1 MEAFSEEAKRLIRF
15 MQQQDD
21 DKKRQSKF
29 HAYYAYTGGYER
41 TMELDGVGIDRFL
54 EAVKGTPF
62 HATIGYDMNESYIYN
77 GTKRK
82 PKLTLKGGSAG
93 AFLCMED
100 LPMIEGDKYYY
111 FYEDGE
117 IFLGEPLLK
126 GKVSD
131 FFQFLHRQVGETAIL
146 RQRRA
151 RNVLQRSSADGAGEL
166 RCDPGRI

>member
-1 MEAFSEEAKRLIRF
+1 M
-15 MQQQDD
+15 
-21 DKKRQSKF
+21 
-29 HAYYAYTGGYER
+29 
-41 TMELDGVGIDRFL
+41 
-54 EAVKGTPF
+54 KGTPF

-100 LPMIEGDKYYY
+100 LPVIEGDKYYY

-146 RQRRA
+146 QQKSSQCSAEIFCRWCGRA
-151 RNVLQRSSADGAGEL
+151 SM
-166 RCDPGRI
+166 

>member
-1 MEAFSEEAKRLIRF
+1 MEAFSEDAKRLIRF

-41 TMELDGVGIDRFL
+41 TMELGWCGDRPVL

-111 FYEDGE
+111 FYEGWGDFPRRAIVE
-117 IFLGEPLLK
+117 RKSIRLLP
-126 GKVSD
+126 V
-131 FFQFLHRQVGETAIL
+131 LHRQVGETAIL
-146 RQRRA
+146 QQKSSQCSAEIFCLWCGRA
-151 RNVLQRSSADGAGEL
+151 SM
-166 RCDPGRI
+166 

>member
-1 MEAFSEEAKRLIRF
+1 MLI
-15 MQQQDD
+15 MPTPAAM
-21 DKKRQSKF
+21 SVPWSLMVWGS
-29 HAYYAYTGGYER
+29 TG
-41 TMELDGVGIDRFL
+41 FL

-131 FFQFLHRQVGETAIL
+131 FFQFLHRQVGGDCYIAK
-146 RQRRA
+146 RRA

>member
-1 MEAFSEEAKRLIRF
+1 
-15 MQQQDD
+15 
-21 DKKRQSKF
+21 
-29 HAYYAYTGGYER
+29 
-41 TMELDGVGIDRFL
+41 MELDGVGIDRFL

-126 GKVSD
+126 EKY
-131 FFQFLHRQVGETAIL
+131 QT
-146 RQRRA
+146 
-151 RNVLQRSSADGAGEL
+151 SSSFYTV
-166 RCDPGRI
+166 R